1 MNTASTRRTTAKR
14 GRVSRIALWASALLV
29 PLVVLAIT
37 ACGAD
42 PTATPVPPTAT
53 PVPPTATPVPAQQP
67 EQPAEP
73 TATPTPDAM
82 MEFKSEWEELIA
94 AAQEEGELVV
104 ILGGSAS
111 RAFRPVVEEF
121 GKRFNINAIPAAG
134 RDGEHVDRIL
144 AERAAGKYLVDAT
157 HLGPTTSRTRA
168 IPAGLF
174 DDIHPHLIHPEVTNL
189 DNWFKGRLWFADE
202 TEKYLL
208 THSAGISSVV
218 TGYYNTDLVSQED
231 VDAIQSVYDYL
242 DPKWKGT
249 IVSYPLDIAGAGG
262 TWYGIYVHP
271 EVGPDWID
279 TFVNEMDVEYTPE
292 ARVIADGVATG
303 KWAWGI
309 AIGAAGR
316 DIRGLA
322 GEGLP
327 VAELSKLLSEAPTLS
342 GSGSSNNTAIFTQP
356 ANPNAAKLYINWFL
370 SKEGQTV
377 MHEMSDIPPA
387 PTLRVDDV
395 PWGKTLEEERRVP
408 GQDYYFL
415 SADPEYLARHDE
427 AIAYSRGVYAA
438 ATGQQ

>member
-1 MNTASTRRTTAKR
+1 M
-14 GRVSRIALWASALLV
+14 
-29 PLVVLAIT
+29 
-37 ACGAD
+37 
-42 PTATPVPPTAT
+42 
-53 PVPPTATPVPAQQP
+53 
-67 EQPAEP
+67 AEP
-73 TATPTPDAM
+73 TATPTVDAM
-82 MEFKSEWEELIA
+82 VAFEAEWDALIA

-111 RAFRPVVEEF
+111 RAYRPVVEEF
-121 GKRFNINAIPAAG
+121 GRRFDIDAIPAAG

-144 AERAAGKYLVDAT
+144 AERAGGKFLVDAT

-174 DDIHPHLIHPEVTNL
+174 DEIRPHLIHPDVINE
-189 DNWFKGRLWFADE
+189 DNWFKGRLWFADPE
-202 TEKYLL
+202 EKYLL

-242 DPKWKGT
+242 DPKWAGQ
-249 IVSYPLDIAGAGG
+249 IVSVPLDTAGAGG
-262 TWYGIYVHP
+262 TWYGLYVHP
-271 EVGPDWID
+271 EVGTDWIER
-279 TFVNEMDVEYTPE
+279 FVREMDVEYTDE

-322 GEGLP
+322 REGLP
-327 VAELSKLLSEAPTLS
+327 VAELSKLLSESPTLS
-342 GSGSSNNTAIFTQP
+342 GSGSSTNTAIFTQP

-377 MHEMSDIPPA
+377 MHEMSEIDPA
-387 PTLRVDDV
+387 PTLRIDDV
-395 PWGKTLEEERRVP
+395 PLGRTLEEERRVE

-427 AIAYSRGVYAA
+427 SIEFSRRVYRE